1 VVKKDYH
8 SVHKETHRV
17 QRETKFEIMGKILDQ
32 LKKGKV
38 LVSDG
43 AWGTFLQQKG
53 MEPGECPEEWNLTHS
68 KDVFDIAKSY
78 IDSGADMIETNSFG
92 GTIFKVGKYGLGDKV
107 FELNK
112 AAAEISRKA
121 AGDKF
126 VLGSVGPTGKILM
139 MGDVTEEELYKAFK
153 VQVKGL
159 EAGGADAIMIE
170 TMTDLDEAR
179 LAIKAAKENTSC
191 EVFCTMTFEKTVN
204 GEFRSMM
211 GVSPTDMV
219 NTIIEAGAELI
230 GANCGNGIA
239 DMIGIVEEIRKAN
252 KDIPILVHANAGMPI
267 YNDGKT
273 VFPETPDE
281 MADMVPRI
289 IAAGAN
295 IIGGCCGTTPLHISR
310 VRLAVDGE

>member
-1 VVKKDYH
+1 
-8 SVHKETHRV
+8 
-17 QRETKFEIMGKILDQ
+17 MGKILDQ
-32 LKKGKV
+32 IKQGKI

-53 MEPGECPEEWNLTHS
+53 LQTSECPEEWNITHPE
-68 KDVFDIAKSY
+68 DVLDIARSY
-78 IDSGADMIETNSFG
+78 IESGADMIETNSFG
-92 GTIFKVGKYGLGDKV
+92 GTRFKLEKFGLGDKV

-139 MGDVTEEELYKAFK
+139 TGDVTEEELYNAFK
-153 VQVKGL
+153 EQVTGL
-159 EAGGADAIMIE
+159 DAGGADAIMIE

-179 LAIKAAKENTSC
+179 LAIKAAKENTNC
-191 EVFCTMTFEKTVN
+191 EVFCTMTFEKTVD

-211 GVSPTDMV
+211 GVAPTDMV
-219 NTIIEAGAELI
+219 NTIIDAGAELI

-239 DMIGIVEEIRKAN
+239 NMIGIVEEIRKVN
-252 KDIPILVHANAGMPI
+252 KDIPVLVHANAGMPM
-267 YNDGKT
+267 YQDGKT

-281 MADMVPRI
+281 MAELVPKI

-295 IIGGCCGTTPLHISR
+295 IIGGCCGTTPEHISR
-310 VRLAVDGE
+310 VRRALVEK

>member
-1 VVKKDYH
+1 
-8 SVHKETHRV
+8 
-17 QRETKFEIMGKILDQ
+17 MGKIINQ
-32 LKKGKV
+32 LKKGKT

-53 MEPGECPEEWNLTHS
+53 LKPGECPEEWNLTHPQ
-68 KDVFDIAKSY
+68 DVFDIAKSY

-92 GTIFKVGKYGLGDKV
+92 GTRFKLEKYGLAHKV

-112 AAAEISRKA
+112 TAAEISRKA

-126 VLGSVGPTGKILM
+126 VLGSVGPTGKILI
-139 MGDVTEEELYKAFK
+139 MGDVTEEELYNAFK
-153 VQVKGL
+153 EQVQGL

-170 TMTDLDEAR
+170 TMSDLDEAGI
-179 LAIKAAKENTSC
+179 AVKAAKENTGC
-191 EVFCTMTFEKTVN
+191 EVFCTMTFEKTVD

-211 GVSPTDMV
+211 GIAPTDMV
-219 NTIIEAGAELI
+219 NTIIDAGADVI

-252 KDIPILVHANAGMPI
+252 PDIPVLVHANAGMPV
-267 YNDGKT
+267 YQDGLT

-281 MADMVPRI
+281 MAGLIPKI
-289 IAAGAN
+289 IDAGAN
-295 IIGGCCGTTPLHISR
+295 IIGGCCGTTPNHICK
-310 VRLAVDGE
+310 VREAVDKG